1 MISKKM
7 KYALK
12 ALIYIANHQDTEG
25 YVKAHDIAEKGGIP
39 KTRDNGEEKPK
50 QKFIEQILLNLKKG
64 RILGSRQG
72 NVGGYY
78 FLKNPNEVTL
88 AEVYRLIEGPIA
100 LVPCASKNFYEK
112 CEDCPDENT
121 CAIRHALI
129 QVRDETLKVLEKR
142 NIEDLAKGVYALSP
156 SEFVI

>member
-1 MISKKM
+1 M

-12 ALIYIANHQDTEG
+12 ALIYIAQHQASDG
-25 YVKAHDIAEKGGIP
+25 FVKAHDIAEKGGIP
-39 KTRDNGEEKPK
+39 KTKEKDKEKPK
-50 QKFIEQILLNLKKG
+50 QKFIEQILSDLKKG

-78 FLKNPNEVTL
+78 FLKKPNEVTL

-112 CEDCPDENT
+112 CDDCPDENM
-121 CAIRHALI
+121 CSIRHALI
-129 QVRDETLKVLEKR
+129 QVRDETLKILEKK
-142 NIEDLAKGVYALSP
+142 NIADLASGVYVQMP
-156 SEFVI
+156 SDFMI

>member
-1 MISKKM
+1 MISKKL

-12 ALIYIANHQDTEG
+12 ALIYIANNQEKDG
-25 YVKAHDIAEKGGIP
+25 FVKAHDIAEKGGIP
-39 KTRDNGEEKPK
+39 KTGDKPK
-50 QKFIEQILLNLKKG
+50 QKFIEQILSDLKKG

-78 FLKNPNEVTL
+78 FLKKPCEVTL

-112 CEDCPDENT
+112 CEDCLDENA
-121 CAIRHALI
+121 CSIRFALI
-129 QVRDETLKVLEKR
+129 QVRDETLKILEKR
-142 NIEDLAKGVYALSP
+142 NVEELAMGMLKMPAT
-156 SEFVI
+156 EFTI

>member
-12 ALIYIANHQDTEG
+12 ALIYIANHQEKDG
-25 YVKAHDIAEKGGIP
+25 FVKAHDIAEKAGIP
-39 KTRDNGEEKPK
+39 KTIENGKEKPK

-78 FLKNPNEVTL
+78 FLKQPSEVTL

-112 CEDCPDENT
+112 CDDCPDENM
-121 CAIRHALI
+121 CSIRHALI
-129 QVRDETLKVLEKR
+129 QVRDETLNILEKR
-142 NIEDLAKGVYALSP
+142 NIDELAKGTYL
-156 SEFVI
+156 IK